1 MELELSK
8 ALCLL
13 IDALLLNVGL
23 VDGFGRRVPDF
34 RHHRSFANR
43 HAVLVDQLNQ
53 ETTLGVAHVRILLLY
68 HFVDIFT
75 IGCVISWVF
84 LDCQILNLIIYKS

>member
-53 ETTLGVAHVRILLLY
+53 ETALGVAHVRILLLD
-68 HFVDIFT
+68 HCFGCIF
-75 IGCVISWVF
+75 F
-84 LDCQILNLIIYKS
+84 YALIF